1 MPDQPADDGKKKKG
15 GLVKILGLVGAG
27 LGLVGVGIGAGF
39 FIFGNPA
46 PTPSQEIESIIE
58 RKLMESGQLAP
69 PPDEEVAA
77 EGEAGAEGAEGE
89 AGPQLNVKE
98 VPEVEV
104 FVTSYYEFPGTFT
117 TNLRNSRKFLQVG
130 IGVSTQYDQ
139 TVISNVDSH
148 QLSLRSEILGTIG
161 EFTEEEIQGKAGRDA
176 LALRIQAAI
185 NARLEVLEG
194 FGGVETVF
202 FTSFILQ

>member
-27 LGLVGVGIGAGF
+27 LGLVGVGLGAGF

-69 PPDEEVAA
+69 PAEEEVAA
-77 EGEAGAEGAEGE
+77 EGEAGAEGEG
-89 AGPQLNVKE
+89 GPQLNVKE

-161 EFTEEEIQGKAGRDA
+161 EFTEEEIQGKSGRDA
-176 LALRIQAAI
+176 LALRLQAAI
-185 NARLEVLEG
+185 NAKLEVLEG
-194 FGGVETVF
+194 FGGVEGVF

>member
-15 GLVKILGLVGAG
+15 GLIKVLGLVGAG
-27 LGLVGVGIGAGF
+27 LGLVGVGLGAGYVV
-39 FIFGNPA
+39 FGRAA
-46 PTPSQEIESIIE
+46 PTPSEEIESIIE

-69 PPDEEVAA
+69 PAEEEVAA
-77 EGEAGAEGAEGE
+77 EGEAGAEGEG
-89 AGPQLNVKE
+89 GPQLNVKE

-176 LALRIQAAI
+176 LAVRIQAAI